1 MKIKELASELS
12 LTGKEVLEKA
22 KTMGIEVSGI
32 NDELSDI
39 DTTAKVFILSYV
51 SIILLLSI
59 IIPPLLSRYI
69 RNNVFYSLKNPY
81 YFIIY
86 TTILQVAGNIK

>member
-39 DTTAKVFILSYV
+39 DTTAVRNTIMKSGTHDRGRRWK
-51 SIILLLSI
+51 SENEK
-59 IIPPLLSRYI
+59 I
-69 RNNVFYSLKNPY
+69 R
-81 YFIIY
+81 
-86 TTILQVAGNIK
+86 QREEGW